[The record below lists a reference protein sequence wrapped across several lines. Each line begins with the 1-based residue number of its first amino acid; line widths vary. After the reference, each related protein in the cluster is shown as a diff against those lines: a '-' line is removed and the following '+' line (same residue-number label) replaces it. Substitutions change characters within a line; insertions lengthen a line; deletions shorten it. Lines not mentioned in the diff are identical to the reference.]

1 MAIAGGVAAAL
12 FQRERTGQGIEV
24 DVSLLGTAIWVLSP
38 DITATY
44 LYGRMLPQAGEMP
57 AAPNPLVGTYFCQD
71 GKGLV
76 LMMLQASASGRS
88 SPRRSARADI
98 MKRYPTA
105 ERASPRRTISRRAR
119 RALRDTAAGRVGSD
133 AARVRVHLGAP
144 TRHRPSWR
152 TIPQV
157 QANGFLLQA
166 ETGDGRRHALREPR
180 AVRGGAARR
189 PLARLRRRRA
199 HRGGAAR
206 ARLLV
211 GRHRALERGR
221 SDRLMPKRVFILGGG
236 AALGAHQVGA
246 MKYLA
251 EQGITPDAFVA
262 SSIGVLNACC
272 YGSGGIPRLE
282 EAWREFRSI
291 PRIVSPSFWHNPILG
306 LSFFSMDRLTA
317 ALEEF
322 IDFPEL
328 FASPLEMEFVV
339 LNLSRGRGEMHS
351 KHSCADWRELRTLT
365 RCGYAIPGLFPP
377 IQFRSDWYVD
387 GGFAWN
393 IPLERAIQMGAT
405 EIYLLAPIASQL
417 PYKAGFSNFLDF
429 LQR

>member
-1 MAIAGGVAAAL
+1 
-12 FQRERTGQGIEV
+12 
-24 DVSLLGTAIWVLSP
+24 
-38 DITATY
+38 
-44 LYGRMLPQAGEMP
+44 
-57 AAPNPLVGTYFCQD
+57 
-71 GKGLV
+71 
-76 LMMLQASASGRS
+76 
-88 SPRRSARADI
+88 
-98 MKRYPTA
+98 
-105 ERASPRRTISRRAR
+105 
-119 RALRDTAAGRVGSD
+119 
-133 AARVRVHLGAP
+133 
-144 TRHRPSWR
+144 
-152 TIPQV
+152 
-157 QANGFLLQA
+157 
-166 ETGDGRRHALREPR
+166 
-180 AVRGGAARR
+180 
-189 PLARLRRRRA
+189 
-199 HRGGAAR
+199 
-206 ARLLV
+206 
-211 GRHRALERGR
+211 
-221 SDRLMPKRVFILGGG
+221 MPKRVFILGGG

-282 EAWREFRSI
+282 DAWRNFRSI
-291 PRIVSPSFWHNPILG
+291 PRIVSPSFWQNPLLG

-339 LNLSRGRGEMHS
+339 LNLSRGRGEMHA
-351 KHSCADWRELRTLT
+351 KHACADWRELRTLT

-377 IQFRSDWYVD
+377 IQFRGDWYVD

-429 LQR
+429 LQRLTDVMWRTIGNMGYLYALMEDDKFHGVPVTVIEPTEQWSGFGPLTVFQAHPTKNRTLMQHGYRDAKRVLAERRRMAAERGSAFRSVS